1 MQFLKK
7 TPNIDFLGNQFI
19 LVGISVVM
27 ILFSIGVFLTK
38 GLQFGIDFAG
48 GTEFNIRFHKD
59 ISSAELRKLLSDQ
72 GFKDLTVQHFGSE
85 GKREYL
91 IRLEKTT
98 ADLKMVTKDI
108 EGVFEKTLGAQT
120 FEIRKV
126 EMVGPKVGDDL
137 KKRGVWALF
146 YSLLGILI
154 YVALRFD
161 YRYSPGGVVALIH
174 DVIIALGVFAF
185 LGKKFDLTIL
195 AAVLT
200 IVGYS
205 INDTIVI
212 FDRIRDNFKK
222 YQGMDAKSVIN
233 KSVNETLSR
242 TFLTS
247 FTVLLVVL
255 SLYLVGGAVIPDF
268 ALVMLV
274 GVIVGS
280 YSSFSVASPLFLF
293 LYNRFEKKA

>member
-48 GTEFNIRFHKD
+48 GTEFNIRFQKE
-59 ISSAELRKLLSDQ
+59 ISSGDLRKLLAQ
-72 GFKDLTVQHFGSE
+72 KGFKYSTFQHLGNE
-85 GKREYL
+85 GKQEYL
-91 IRLEKTT
+91 IRLENSTGDVKSVSTN
-98 ADLKMVTKDI
+98 I
-108 EGVFEKTLGAQT
+108 ETLLGEHLGVGT

-137 KKRGVWALF
+137 KKRGLWALF

-161 YRYSPGGVVALIH
+161 YRYSPGGVIALIH
-174 DVIIALGVFAF
+174 DVTIALGVFAF
-185 LGKKFDLTIL
+185 LGRKFDLTIL

-222 YQGMDAKSVIN
+222 YQGMDAKTVIN

-255 SLYLVGGAVIPDF
+255 ALFFVGGEVIHDF
-268 ALVMLV
+268 ALVMVV